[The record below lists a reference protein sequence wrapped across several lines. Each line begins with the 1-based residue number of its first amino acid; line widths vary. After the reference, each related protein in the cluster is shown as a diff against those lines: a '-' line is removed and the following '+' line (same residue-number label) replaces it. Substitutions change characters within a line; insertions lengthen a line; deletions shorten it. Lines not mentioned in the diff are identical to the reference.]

1 MQYLALPLV
10 LALFGASEPPPSPLP
25 LPNAEPSPA
34 IRELRPDF
42 LAGDRCR
49 DGRRQTGSNPDW
61 QPRLDRRPA
70 NPGTAQMMYAVDRR
84 IDGCSVVM
92 VMGEQPPP
100 NLPFG
105 RIRLS
110 PEQKAVLW
118 GER

>member
-10 LALFGASEPPPSPLP
+10 VALFGASEPPPSPP
-25 LPNAEPSPA
+25 PIPKAELFSA

-70 NPGTAQMMYAVDRR
+70 NPDTGQMIFAVDRR

-92 VMGEQPPP
+92 VMGERLPP
-100 NLPFG
+100 NLPFR

-110 PEQKAVLW
+110 PEQNAVLS